1 MKYTLKT
8 GYDFNR
14 GVVVGH
20 NFMGDTFP
28 RMSAAIF
35 TLHGSCQKM
44 KSLNSD
50 RLYYVING
58 TATFTIKSKKQL
70 VKSGELVIIPMNT
83 PYSYAGD
90 MECFLVHSPAF
101 DKTKEIK
108 L

>member
-1 MKYTLKT
+1 MRFSLQT
-8 GYDFNR
+8 GYDFDR
-14 GVVVGH
+14 GSVIGH
-20 NFMGDTFP
+20 NFTGDSFP
-28 RMSAAIF
+28 RLSAAIF

-50 RLYYVING
+50 RLYYVLKGKAIFIINN
-58 TATFTIKSKKQL
+58 KRQL
-70 VKSGELVIIPMNT
+70 VKAGELVIIPMDT
-83 PYSYAGD
+83 PYSYTGN